1 LVITSWGAI
10 QEGGGIVFER
20 RLSIVLG
27 LMATVAAVLV
37 GRVFQVQVISHRDW
51 VKQANGV
58 LTKTQFTETT
68 RGRILDI
75 HGQEMAID
83 VPCTDACVDYRAI
96 TTPPDPKWVEGLALA
111 RLKALPDA
119 EFKNLSAVQKKER
132 LAKEVAAV
140 NADIV
145 SMWDMLA
152 RLYVPVNDDGTAG
165 AQSSVQQIRDGI
177 VKGIEIRRR
186 WLWFRQ
192 LQRDKDKETETAKWV
207 KWLAG
212 TSESGPDVEHFTVTL
227 TEMEQPHVILHDI
240 SPEAQ
245 NFIGVRL
252 EQCPGLTLRPST
264 RRAYPM
270 KTVACHFLGSL
281 HHVTEA
287 DLEPGRAALLDEGR
301 RYLPSDLTGRDGIEA
316 YAEPLLRGSRGKIE
330 KQLGTDTV
338 VSSVDFTPGRD
349 VRLSID
355 SQLQDQCQ
363 QMLQHVVET
372 DPQSHQLLT
381 PPGGV
386 SMHGA
391 IVVIDVKTGEVRALA
406 SNPGFDLN
414 ALETHYATLMADN
427 DNQPLRDRATSDA
440 IEPGSTVKPMLGL
453 SAITQGVIQPTE
465 GIECTGY
472 LYLPVIAPDGTRT
485 KRLIKMPR
493 GQCWVQSEFAHKG
506 ETLAH
511 HIVPTNYP
519 HKGIDGNPDGW
530 LTFSDAIERSCD
542 IYFETVADRM
552 GPDDLCKWY
561 GKFGFGRTTGI
572 GVHEVPGLLENQVPA
587 KSLIDPRMTNCYAG
601 MGQDHTLATPLQ
613 IANEA
618 ATIARGGVW
627 LRPRLLSTEDQAALD
642 TLRGRDT
649 SNDRVDLQLDKA
661 ALEQAKIGMRN
672 VVDGAGGTGHLTK
685 YFPNRPAWL
694 TIAGKTGT
702 ADTHPEKVETK
713 DANGIVTSSY
723 RIPAIGG
730 QAETATPWYRSA
742 KGNDLVHGWY
752 MGYAPA
758 DDPQIAFAVVIEYA
772 GAGGGVAAAPVAV
785 HVLEACVKDGYLRAP
800 SASATTEGS

>member
-1 LVITSWGAI
+1 
-10 QEGGGIVFER
+10 
-20 RLSIVLG
+20 
-27 LMATVAAVLV
+27 MATVAAVLV
-37 GRVFQVQVISHRDW
+37 GRVFQVQVVNHHDW
-51 VKQANGV
+51 VKQASGV

-68 RGRILDI
+68 RGRILDV
-75 HGQEMAID
+75 HGREMAID
-83 VPCTDACVDYRAI
+83 EACIDACVDYRAI

-111 RLKALPDA
+111 RLRALPDA
-119 EFKNLSAVQKKER
+119 EFKSLSAVAKKAR
-132 LAKEVAAV
+132 LAREVTAV

-145 SMWDMLA
+145 SMWDMLS
-152 RLYVPVNDDGTAG
+152 RLYVPVNDDGTEAT
-165 AQSSVQQIRDGI
+165 QSSVRQIRDGI

-192 LQRDKDKETETAKWV
+192 LQRDKAKETETSKWV

-212 TSESGPDVEHFTVTL
+212 TSESGPDVEHFAVTL

-240 SPEAQ
+240 SSEAQ

-252 EQCPGLTLRPST
+252 EQCPGLSLRPST
-264 RRAYPM
+264 HRVYPM
-270 KTVACHFLGSL
+270 RDVACHFLGSL
-281 HHVTEA
+281 HHVTAA
-287 DLEPGRAALLDEGR
+287 DLEPVKADLADEGR
-301 RYLPSDLTGRDGIEA
+301 RYLPSDLAGRDGIEA

-349 VRLSID
+349 VRLSVD
-355 SQLQDQCQ
+355 ADLQGQCQ

-372 DPQSHQLLT
+372 DAQTHELFT
-381 PPGGV
+381 PPAGV

-414 ALETHYATLMADN
+414 ALETHYAALAADN

-472 LYLPVIAPDGTRT
+472 LWLPVIAPDGTRT
-485 KRLIKMPR
+485 KRLIKMPK
-493 GQCWVQSEFAHKG
+493 GQCWVQSEFAVHG
-506 ETLAH
+506 ELLNH
-511 HIVPTNYP
+511 HTIPTNNP
-519 HKGIDGNPDGW
+519 HRGIYGNADGW

-552 GPDDLCKWY
+552 GRDDLCKWY
-561 GKFGFGRTTGI
+561 GKFGFGRTSGI
-572 GVHEVPGLLENQVPA
+572 GVHEVPGLLENQVPV
-587 KSLIDPRMTNCYAG
+587 KSLVDPRMTNCYAG

-627 LRPRLLSTEDQAALD
+627 MRPRLLSPEDQSALD
-642 TLRGRDT
+642 SIRGRDST
-649 SNDRVDLQLDKA
+649 NDRVDLQLDKA
-661 ALEQAKIGMRN
+661 ALEQAKVGMRN
-672 VVDGAGGTGHLTK
+672 VVDGPAGTGHLAK
-685 YFPNRPAWL
+685 LYPDRPAWL

-702 ADTHPEKVETK
+702 ADTHPEKVETT
-713 DANGIVTSSY
+713 DANGIVTSGF
-723 RIPAIGG
+723 RVPAISGKT
-730 QAETATPWYRSA
+730 ETETPWYRSQH
-742 KGNDLVHGWY
+742 GNDLVHAWY
-752 MGYAPA
+752 MGYAPVE
-758 DDPQIAFAVVIEYA
+758 DPQIAFAVVVEYA

-785 HVLEACVKDGYLRAP
+785 HVLQACVKDGYLRPP
-800 SASATTEGS
+800 SVVPTTAVTSQPAE